1 MPYIKKDQRLK
12 FNRAFRDLL
21 ILDEGELNY
30 AVCQLFM
37 KFVDC
42 QEGEISYKKING
54 GLGAIELAKQELIR
68 RVLTGY
74 EHQKIIE
81 NGDIFGDFIRKHNIR
96 EYSWRAFFGRL
107 AYNLASQSTL
117 ALWSTAASGAFTLT
131 QRDLA
136 GPLNIP
142 GKKGNLSND

>member
-96 EYSWRAFFGRL
+96 EYS
-107 AYNLASQSTL
+107 
-117 ALWSTAASGAFTLT
+117 
-131 QRDLA
+131 
-136 GPLNIP
+136 
-142 GKKGNLSND
+142 

>member
-30 AVCQLFM
+30 AVCCLFM
-37 KFVDC
+37 KFIDQ
-42 QEGEISYKKING
+42 QEGNISYKKLNA

-68 RVLTGY
+68 RVLNGY

-81 NGDIFGDFIRKHNIR
+81 NGDIFTEFNRKHSIR
-96 EYSWRAFFGRL
+96 EYS
-107 AYNLASQSTL
+107 
-117 ALWSTAASGAFTLT
+117 
-131 QRDLA
+131 
-136 GPLNIP
+136 
-142 GKKGNLSND
+142 